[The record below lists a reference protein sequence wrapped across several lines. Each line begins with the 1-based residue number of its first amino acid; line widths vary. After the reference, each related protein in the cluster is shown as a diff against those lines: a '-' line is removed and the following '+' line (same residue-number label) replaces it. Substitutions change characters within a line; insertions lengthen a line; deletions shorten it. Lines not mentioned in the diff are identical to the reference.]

1 MQPLVDVQNVTFG
14 YGAVPVLEDVSLHLH
29 AGQFAGVV
37 GPSGAGKT
45 SLLKLLLGVLRAGQ
59 GAVRIDGRVLD
70 GRPSSR
76 VAYVP
81 QIETVDWNFPVTAE
95 QVVLMGRTRN
105 ASLWPWPSRLDRHKA
120 RAVLEQLGIGEFGA
134 RHIRDLS
141 GGQQQRVFLARALIA
156 EPELLVLDEPT
167 SGVDMRTAEN
177 ILHLLADLNRQ
188 GMTILMTT
196 HDLNAAAAHLPWV
209 ICLKN
214 RVIAEGT
221 PDQVFTPAVL
231 QQTYDG
237 EFVVLREGGMLFVQ
251 QKPHGHTWRDVVPE
265 PVPGHSAGLTGGNG
279 AVNGAVNGVMVG
291 VIDGAVNST
300 VNGALNG
307 VSKEMQDDILAR
319 TLPV

>member
-1 MQPLVDVQNVTFG
+1 MQPLVEVQHVTFG
-14 YGAVPVLEDVSLHLH
+14 YGAVPVLEDISLHLH
-29 AGQFAGVV
+29 AGQFAAIV

-45 SLLKLLLGVLRAGQ
+45 SLLKLLLGVLRAGE
-59 GAVRIDGRVLD
+59 GAVRIDGRVLN

-95 QVVLMGRTRN
+95 QVVLMGRARH
-105 ASLWPWPSRLDRHKA
+105 AGLWPWPSRTDRRKVREVLD
-120 RAVLEQLGIGEFGA
+120 QLGIGAYGN

-167 SGVDMRTAEN
+167 SGVDMRTAES
-177 ILHLLADLNRQ
+177 ILHLLADLNKQ

-214 RVIAEGT
+214 RVIAEGS
-221 PDQVFTPAVL
+221 PDAVFTPEIL
-231 QQTYDG
+231 RRTYEG

-251 QKPHGHTWRDVVPE
+251 QKPHGHNWRDVTPQ
-265 PVPGHSAGLTGGNG
+265 PVSGHPPVASPANG
-279 AVNGAVNGVMVG
+279 AVMAGMEVN
-291 VIDGAVNST
+291 
-300 VNGALNG
+300 
-307 VSKEMQDDILAR
+307 DDVLAR
-319 TLPV
+319 TVPV